1 MKKVYKLVLSLIV
14 IAIIYFLLFVK
25 YKNGEINLINV
36 YNEFMLISKI
46 VFIYIF
52 DVFKNILD
60 LLLTEDI
67 FKIVLI
73 SIILIKVID
82 KYDLIEMLRD
92 IGKVQIGEISIER
105 LKSMKEQQEATIENI
120 ENGTDTENKKDEAK
134 KKLEIINILINN
146 PYIVIIINKII
157 NKRIKTLKISLTKIK
172 QEKIDL
178 STLGKIVDYDLFP
191 QSIKIKN
198 IKEDIKSLIF
208 AVFVELKNNGAIYIP
223 EDK

>member
-82 KYDLIEMLRD
+82 KYDLIEMFRD

>member
-198 IKEDIKSLIF
+198 IKEDIKSLVF

>member
-1 MKKVYKLVLSLIV
+1 
-14 IAIIYFLLFVK
+14 
-25 YKNGEINLINV
+25 
-36 YNEFMLISKI
+36 
-46 VFIYIF
+46 
-52 DVFKNILD
+52 
-60 LLLTEDI
+60 
-67 FKIVLI
+67 
-73 SIILIKVID
+73 
-82 KYDLIEMLRD
+82 MLRD